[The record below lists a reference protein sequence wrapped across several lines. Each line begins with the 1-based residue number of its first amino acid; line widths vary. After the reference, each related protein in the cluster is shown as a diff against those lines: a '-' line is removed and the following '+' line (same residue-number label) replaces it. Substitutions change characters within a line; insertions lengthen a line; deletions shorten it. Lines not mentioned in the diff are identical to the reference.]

1 MEPIKLALIGCG
13 GMAGAHVKGLRALW
27 ERDIKVFEVVA
38 TCDIVEERARERARQ
53 AEEFQGNAVQVFT
66 DFHQMLDKLPE
77 IEAVDICTL
86 HSEHHTIAVPC
97 LEAGKHVIIEKP
109 LGITMRAC
117 KLMLGAAIKS
127 RKVLAVAENYRLAPH
142 ERARR
147 WAVRQGRIGR
157 PRMFFWQDVGESLH
171 KWGWRNFK
179 HLAGGGWVLDGGVH
193 FADLFRYHLGCEPVE
208 VYAVV
213 KQYEPFRYDDPKSRR
228 GAWRASVEDASFAL
242 IKFENDVTVQWTWVG
257 SAPGRGFSSRVLY
270 GEEGCIDWHSGLWL
284 RDGTHIDN
292 ETLVREFM
300 ESLTPEQKEKYFP
313 GGITDTVAIELKDF
327 ADAVRL
333 GTIPEVD
340 VMEGLRDQAIC
351 MAIFESAWFGRP
363 VTIQEIIRCELEGY
377 QREINEQLGLC

>member
-1 MEPIKLALIGCG
+1 MCI
-13 GMAGAHVKGLRALW
+13 
-27 ERDIKVFEVVA
+27 RD
-38 TCDIVEERARERARQ
+38 R
-53 AEEFQGNAVQVFT
+53 
-66 DFHQMLDKLPE
+66 
-77 IEAVDICTL
+77 
-86 HSEHHTIAVPC
+86 
-97 LEAGKHVIIEKP
+97 
-109 LGITMRAC
+109 
-117 KLMLGAAIKS
+117 
-127 RKVLAVAENYRLAPH
+127 
-142 ERARR
+142 
-147 WAVRQGRIGR
+147 
-157 PRMFFWQDVGESLH
+157 
-171 KWGWRNFK
+171 
-179 HLAGGGWVLDGGVH
+179 
-193 FADLFRYHLGCEPVE
+193 

-333 GTIPEVD
+333 GTVPEVD